1 MRPVLALA
9 LGALLALPIG
19 AAAEGTYSGT
29 PGWSPWGGP
38 DSPGGL
44 FGGDPLDA
52 DANQDRRVT
61 HDEVWNW
68 VRHRFDQ
75 SDRDRSG
82 TLESGEISGH
92 PDAQAR
98 FRAADADRDGKV
110 TVEELLPHSEA
121 WFRTHD
127 ANGDGQLTRPEVPK
141 RQPARRPPLQPAQ

>member
-1 MRPVLALA
+1 METSMRPALALA
-9 LGALLALPIG
+9 LGALLVLPVG
-19 AAAEGTYSGT
+19 ATAQGT

-68 VRHRFDQ
+68 MRHRFDQ

-82 TLESGEISGH
+82 TLEPGEIAGH
-92 PDAQAR
+92 PEAQAR
-98 FRAADADRDGKV
+98 FRAADANRDGRV
-110 TVEELLPHSEA
+110 TAEELRPHSEA

-127 ANGDGQLTRPEVPK
+127 ANGDGHLTRQEVPQ
-141 RQPARRPPLQPAQ
+141 RRPARRPAAQP